1 MAALD
6 AQQPGRPAPQ
16 WTGGA
21 GEDGGADGF
30 MPAAGF
36 LGARPGF
43 AFKLGALGVGYYRV
57 GPAPAAAEGDEE
69 IDIDADADAEP
80 QIEQLKV
87 PSAVFGAA
95 GIGGPAAPMGAMD
108 RLKAKKG

>member
-6 AQQPGRPAPQ
+6 AQQPGRAAPQ
-16 WTGGA
+16 WTGPN
-21 GEDGGADGF
+21 GEDGSAEGY
-30 MPAAGF
+30 MAAPSF
-36 LGARPGF
+36 AGARPGF
-43 AFKLGALGVGYYRV
+43 AFKTGALGVGYYRD
-57 GPAPAAAEGDEE
+57 GPAPAAPDGEEE
-69 IDIDADADAEP
+69 IDIDGDGDVEP

-95 GIGGPAAPMGAMD
+95 GIGEPAAPMGAMD